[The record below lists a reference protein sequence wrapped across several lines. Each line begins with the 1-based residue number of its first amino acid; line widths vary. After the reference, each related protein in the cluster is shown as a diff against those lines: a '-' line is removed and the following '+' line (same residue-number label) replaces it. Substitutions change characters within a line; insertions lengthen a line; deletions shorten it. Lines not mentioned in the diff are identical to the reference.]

1 MIQNTWARGGAILSL
16 CLAQGAF
23 AQSAEGSGVMYRC
36 PGNDYNNT
44 ISAKEAKDRGC
55 KTLEGAPITVIQTTR
70 PKAAAPSGGASPAA
84 SGSATARVDPAAQR
98 VRDSDA
104 RRILEDELRA
114 EEQRLAALQ
123 KDYNNGEPERQGN
136 ERNYQKYLDR
146 VNELKAAIARK
157 ESDIG
162 AIKRELGKLPK

>member
-1 MIQNTWARGGAILSL
+1 MIQNTWAKGGAILSL

-55 KTLEGAPITVIQTTR
+55 KTIEGAPITVIQTTR

-84 SGSATARVDPAAQR
+84 SGPASARNAGVARGGAEIVVFVDAGSGPP
-98 VRDSDA
+98 
-104 RRILEDELRA
+104 
-114 EEQRLAALQ
+114 
-123 KDYNNGEPERQGN
+123 G
-136 ERNYQKYLDR
+136 
-146 VNELKAAIARK
+146 AIAIEPVVAAPRT
-157 ESDIG
+157 G
-162 AIKRELGKLPK
+162 

>member
-16 CLAQGAF
+16 CFAQGAF

-55 KTLEGAPITVIQTTR
+55 KTIEGAPITVIQTTR

-84 SGSATARVDPAAQR
+84 SSPASARVDPAAQR
-98 VRDSDA
+98 ARDSDA

-146 VNELKAAIARK
+146 VNEMKAAIARK